1 MLVIELE
8 VDTREEEGWIEEDIA
23 DGRTLKLNKE
33 ERLNFEDACTK
44 CKSQEGFIGSILSEK
59 EQEDFKE
66 MLDSAFVANN
76 DQTFSVYIGVND
88 KEVEDEVARWVT
100 L

>member
-8 VDTREEEGWIEEDIA
+8 VDTREEEGWIEEVIA

-44 CKSQEGFIGSILSEK
+44 CKS
-59 EQEDFKE
+59 
-66 MLDSAFVANN
+66 
-76 DQTFSVYIGVND
+76 
-88 KEVEDEVARWVT
+88 
-100 L
+100 